1 MPEQIKKIMREVK
14 TISVNATFFETLK
27 KMIDEK
33 TNSLVV
39 VDDEGKV
46 TGMINTGEMIRE
58 VVPDYLE
65 EDDAIAAHFANK
77 EMFAEDVK
85 KAKDQPISKF
95 MIKEPAVVNADDS
108 LMEVAVIA
116 ISENQMRVPVVDR
129 NKKPIGLITR
139 TEVKQVI
146 GDILGIECF
155 VDCK

>member
-1 MPEQIKKIMREVK
+1 MKNVKVK

-95 MIKEPAVVNADDS
+95 MIKGPATVDADDS

-116 ISENQMRVPVVDR
+116 ISENQMRVPVVDE
-129 NKKPIGLITR
+129 NKKPIGLVTR
-139 TEVKQVI
+139 TEIKQVI

-155 VDCK
+155 GDCK